1 MKVRVYNDEPARALT
16 NDEIGFAL
24 DTLDPSCPRD
34 EWIKIGMAVK
44 DAGEDLF
51 EEWND
56 WSARGEGYNEK
67 DALAAW
73 ESFKPGK
80 ITLGSLLYR
89 ARQNGWIDP
98 RRVAIDRG
106 DLVAVF
112 LLVRGELVSILIALL
127 LRVFVKWRGRLRIL
141 SLCSPW
147 RASLYSARINPSVL
161 SSAIKK

>member
-1 MKVRVYNDEPARALT
+1 MDGNPSNYESVKESNQGLKMKVPVFNDEPTRALT

-24 DTLDPSCPRD
+24 EKLDPSCPRD
-34 EWIKIGMAVK
+34 EWIKIGLAVK

-98 RRVAIDRG
+98 RRVERSAPGRTERQDPKPSAPLDEDAKQKRDEDRNKF
-106 DLVAVF
+106 A
-112 LLVRGELVSILIALL
+112 AY
-127 LRVFVKWRGRLRIL
+127 K
-141 SLCSPW
+141 
-147 RASLYSARINPSVL
+147 
-161 SSAIKK
+161 